1 MTSPAHRGPLPR
13 CSGYAFRVDIDA
25 FVSAHR
31 PVWDRLED
39 LIRRRRSLDG
49 AEVDELVDLYQRVAT
64 HLSMVRSAS
73 ADPILVSRLSVLVA
87 RARSAVTGAHTPAW
101 REFIRFFTVSFPVV
115 AYRAR
120 WWWLGTTAVFIL
132 VSTVVAVW
140 VARDPSVQASI
151 ATPAEIDQLVNHDF
165 ADYYSEHPAASF
177 AGQVWTNNA
186 WIAMQMIIMAI
197 LLGLPIPYI
206 LWQNALNVAVS
217 AGLMASHGKLD
228 IFFGLIT
235 PHGLLELTAV
245 FLAGA
250 VGMRLGWTVV
260 DPGTRKRGEALAEQ
274 GRAVMSVA
282 LGLVVVLFVS
292 GLIEGLVTP
301 SGLPTWARIGIG
313 VIAEVAF
320 LAYVIFF
327 GRRAVAAQETGDL
340 ERAPDL
346 APTAG

>member
-1 MTSPAHRGPLPR
+1 M
-13 CSGYAFRVDIDA
+13 DIDA
-25 FVSAHR
+25 FVTAHR
-31 PVWDRLED
+31 PAWDRLED
-39 LIRRRRSLDG
+39 LVRRRGSLDG

-64 HLSMVRSAS
+64 HLSLVRSAS
-73 ADPILVSRLSVLVA
+73 ADPILVGRLSALVA

-101 REFIRFFTVSFPVV
+101 REFVRFFTVSFPVV

-120 WWWLGTTAVFIL
+120 WWWLATSVAFLL

-140 VARDPSVQASI
+140 VGQNPDVQATI
-151 ATPAEIDQLVNHDF
+151 ATPEEITQLVEHDF
-165 ADYYSEHPAASF
+165 ADYYSENPATSF
-177 AGQVWTNNA
+177 AGQVWVNNA
-186 WIAMQMIIMAI
+186 WVSMQVIIMSI
-197 LLGLPIPYI
+197 LLGLPIPYV
-206 LWQNALNVAVS
+206 LWENALNVAVS
-217 AGLMASHGKLD
+217 AGLMASRGKLD

-245 FLAGA
+245 FLAA
-250 VGMRLGWTVV
+250 SVGMRLGWTVV
-260 DPGTRKRGEALAEQ
+260 DPGPRRRVEALAEQ

-282 LGLVVVLFVS
+282 LGLIVVLLVS

-313 VIAEVAF
+313 VVAEAAF

-327 GRRAVAAQETGDL
+327 GRRAVAAGESGDV

-346 APTAG
+346 APSAG

>member
-1 MTSPAHRGPLPR
+1 M
-13 CSGYAFRVDIDA
+13 DIDA
-25 FVSAHR
+25 FVTAHR
-31 PVWDRLED
+31 PAWDRLEH
-39 LIRRRRSLDG
+39 LVRRRGSLDG

-64 HLSMVRSAS
+64 HLSLVRSAS
-73 ADPILVSRLSVLVA
+73 ADPILVGRLSALVA

-101 REFIRFFTVSFPVV
+101 REFVRFFTVSFPVV

-120 WWWLGTTAVFIL
+120 WWWLATSVAFLL

-140 VARDPSVQASI
+140 VGQNPGVQAAI
-151 ATPAEIDQLVNHDF
+151 ATPEQITQLVEHDF
-165 ADYYSEHPAASF
+165 ADYYSENPATSF
-177 AGQVWTNNA
+177 AGQVWVNNA
-186 WIAMQMIIMAI
+186 WVSMQVIIMSI
-197 LLGLPIPYI
+197 LLGLPIPYV
-206 LWQNALNVAVS
+206 LWENALNVAVS
-217 AGLMASHGKLD
+217 AGLMASRGKLD

-245 FLAGA
+245 FLAAA
-250 VGMRLGWTVV
+250 VGMRLGWTFV
-260 DPGTRKRGEALAEQ
+260 DPGPRRRAEALAEQ

-282 LGLVVVLFVS
+282 LGLVVVLLVS

-313 VIAEVAF
+313 VVAEVAF

-327 GRRAVAAQETGDL
+327 GRRAVAAGESGDV

-346 APTAG
+346 APSAG

>member
-1 MTSPAHRGPLPR
+1 M
-13 CSGYAFRVDIDA
+13 DIDA
-25 FVSAHR
+25 FVTAHR
-31 PVWDRLED
+31 PAWDRLED
-39 LIRRRRSLDG
+39 LVRRRGSLDG

-64 HLSMVRSAS
+64 HLSLVRSAS
-73 ADPILVSRLSVLVA
+73 ADPILVGRLSALVA

-101 REFIRFFTVSFPVV
+101 REFVRFFTVSFPVV

-120 WWWLGTTAVFIL
+120 WWWLATSVAFLL

-140 VARDPSVQASI
+140 VGQNPDVQGAI
-151 ATPAEIDQLVNHDF
+151 ATPEEITQLVEHDF
-165 ADYYSEHPAASF
+165 ADYYSENPATSF
-177 AGQVWTNNA
+177 AGQVWVNNA
-186 WIAMQMIIMAI
+186 WVSMQVIIMSI
-197 LLGLPIPYI
+197 FLGLPIPYV
-206 LWQNALNVAVS
+206 LWENALNVAVS
-217 AGLMASHGKLD
+217 AGLMASRGKLD

-245 FLAGA
+245 FLAAA

-260 DPGTRKRGEALAEQ
+260 DPGPRRRAEALAEQ

-282 LGLVVVLFVS
+282 LGLVVVLLVS

-313 VIAEVAF
+313 AVAEAAF
-320 LAYVIFF
+320 LTYVIFF
-327 GRRAVAAQETGDL
+327 GRRAVAAGESGDV

-346 APTAG
+346 APSAG